1 MPRRARLCGG
11 SLVMSSPRK
20 RIRPERIGSSPV
32 ILSMM
37 VVRPAPLRPTSET
50 TSASPTSSVTPR
62 RMCAGPRKVFMASIS
77 SSTCLSFASRE
88 RSAEKNV
95 GDVSVRPDLL
105 RRPVGEELPFVH
117 HHDAVRVAEHN
128 VHVVLDDDRSHCAGA
143 HDGGYC
149 IHDLRLIAR
158 AHAAGRF
165 IQEEQ
170 FR

>member
-1 MPRRARLCGG
+1 MPRLARLCGG

-20 RIRPERIGSSPV
+20 RIRPERTGSNPV

-50 TSASPTSSVTPR
+50 TSPSPTSRLTPR
-62 RMCAGPRKVFMASIS
+62 RMCAGPRKVFMPSIS
-77 SSTCLSFASRE
+77 SSTCLSFASRK

-95 GDVSVRPDLL
+95 GDVLVRLDLL
-105 RRPVGEELPFVH
+105 RRPVSQELPFMH
-117 HHDAVRVAEHN
+117 HYDAVRVTEHH

-143 HDGGYC
+143 HDGGYP
-149 IHDLRLIAR
+149 IHDLRLVAR

-165 IQEEQ
+165 IQE
-170 FR
+170 